1 MMSYSTAS
9 YDQLVRQMEDLRKEN
24 SHLRRELQDNSH
36 HLSKL
41 ENETSDMKVSE
52 AQIITNVLKGQP
64 LLLKEAWSTQLWTL
78 SMNQAR

>member
-1 MMSYSTAS
+1 MSYPTAS
-9 YDQLVRQMEDLRKEN
+9 YDQLVRQVEDLRKEN

-52 AQIITNVLKGQP
+52 AQIITNLLKGQP
-64 LLLKEAWSTQLWTL
+64 WLLKEAWSTQL
-78 SMNQAR
+78 

>member
-64 LLLKEAWSTQLWTL
+64 RLLKEAWSTQLWTL